1 MDYSLEFYIVIKKQS
16 QTFQL
21 VVQILQQNPD
31 DLNDWEDKRAE
42 RQGSCMIPTTRYK
55 WLLSQVQQRVNW
67 KKT

>member
-31 DLNDWEDKRAE
+31 DLND
-42 RQGSCMIPTTRYK
+42 
-55 WLLSQVQQRVNW
+55 
-67 KKT
+67 